1 FNGSYQVIARAT
13 SIIGPGLDTA
23 TLVIDQNP
31 PIVTVD
37 SQISNVRSPRINGSV
52 DDITATVTVVVE
64 SSEYVALVDD
74 ENNRWRLPVGR
85 IQPPLA
91 DGTYDIQVFAEN
103 RFGIGTDTT
112 TNELRLDATAPE
124 IFVDNIGTSIVNP
137 ELTGF
142 ISDISAS
149 IVVTVEGRGEFTPEV
164 NQAEN
169 TWSIPAG
176 SFDPPFEEREQPY
189 SITATAEDSVGNIGT
204 GTGELVIANSIIALQ
219 ASRVTSNSF
228 RANWSDVPDAQN
240 YLLEVSENDD
250 FSTLLTS
257 QNTTETSFEIEN
269 LDFESTYFYRTT
281 YDNGVDAPTTSNV
294 VTVNTLIT
302 PETLDDFNSL
312 AIIESSTGGSNWT
325 NPSNWN
331 EETRK
336 QDWDFIILENERI
349 VEVNIPD
356 NNLTGR
362 FPFTPLMT
370 ALRTID
376 VSGNS
381 LIDVDDITR
390 LRSIEEVNLNNN
402 LLEFDDLEKLS
413 GINSFSY
420 SSQKTRY
427 AFDQTAIAD
436 SVLIRVFNDTSL
448 SITAGGEFLNYTW
461 YRRNVE
467 IATNNDFS
475 VEDSVLQIKSLD
487 FDNMGL
493 FSAEVGNDILPDLTI
508 PVDPMFV
515 LAIADFSVDVNDE
528 NGELIPDNVDGFL
541 LLTEQRGFGFDTL
554 STAINQPS
562 AFTFTDVILGDYLI
576 SIDSDREKY
585 VPTYYADAFEWTEAD
600 TVMFRKDT
608 AFQLS
613 MTIIPPPLDENSGD
627 GSLDVIIEEDFD
639 GPEGRIDARRR
650 AAKRKCGLRRKRS
663 GGRTGQDDDE
673 FELIAYGETDDNGE
687 FKFGFLPVGTYRFFV
702 EYPGIPIDESS
713 FVEFEVGETG
723 ISDTDFKL
731 EAFAS
736 PDGISV
742 EIEKILGVIF

>member
-1 FNGSYQVIARAT
+1 
-13 SIIGPGLDTA
+13 
-23 TLVIDQNP
+23 
-31 PIVTVD
+31 
-37 SQISNVRSPRINGSV
+37 
-52 DDITATVTVVVE
+52 
-64 SSEYVALVDD
+64 
-74 ENNRWRLPVGR
+74 
-85 IQPPLA
+85 
-91 DGTYDIQVFAEN
+91 
-103 RFGIGTDTT
+103 
-112 TNELRLDATAPE
+112 
-124 IFVDNIGTSIVNP
+124 
-137 ELTGF
+137 
-142 ISDISAS
+142 
-149 IVVTVEGRGEFTPEV
+149 
-164 NQAEN
+164 
-169 TWSIPAG
+169 
-176 SFDPPFEEREQPY
+176 
-189 SITATAEDSVGNIGT
+189 
-204 GTGELVIANSIIALQ
+204 
-219 ASRVTSNSF
+219 
-228 RANWSDVPDAQN
+228 
-240 YLLEVSENDD
+240 
-250 FSTLLTS
+250 
-257 QNTTETSFEIEN
+257 
-269 LDFESTYFYRTT
+269 
-281 YDNGVDAPTTSNV
+281 
-294 VTVNTLIT
+294 
-302 PETLDDFNSL
+302 
-312 AIIESSTGGSNWT
+312 
-325 NPSNWN
+325 
-331 EETRK
+331 
-336 QDWDFIILENERI
+336 
-349 VEVNIPD
+349 
-356 NNLTGR
+356 
-362 FPFTPLMT
+362 M
-370 ALRTID
+370 
-376 VSGNS
+376 
-381 LIDVDDITR
+381 
-390 LRSIEEVNLNNN
+390 NNN

-687 FKFGFLPVGTYRFFV
+687 FKWFDILHTEDIKQHFPDFEEDYGVPPV
-702 EYPGIPIDESS
+702 P
-713 FVEFEVGETG
+713 
-723 ISDTDFKL
+723 
-731 EAFAS
+731 
-736 PDGISV
+736 
-742 EIEKILGVIF
+742 